1 MEPQRGLLILPCACS
16 CQELRDGGGQKMN
29 PDMNQPVQGMM
40 RQYTSFFFPW
50 LFWKESTN
58 LVAFGVWT
66 CLEVSW
72 PDAEHVLQIKQFVL
86 LQTGSGMTFSSHRI
100 MTNKN

>member
-1 MEPQRGLLILPCACS
+1 MEPQRGLLILPCESLQLPRIERWWRAKNES
-16 CQELRDGGGQKMN
+16 RHE
-29 PDMNQPVQGMM
+29 P
-40 RQYTSFFFPW
+40 TSSRNDAAVHEGFFPW

-58 LVAFGVWT
+58 LVAFGRWP
-66 CLEVSW
+66 CLEVW
-72 PDAEHVLQIKQFVL
+72 PDAEHVLQIKQLVL